1 MKKKLLIVSHALV
14 LGGAERALLGLLES
28 LDPEIWDT
36 DLFLMRHEGELMDM
50 IPDHIRLLLAIP
62 AYTVLARPMKDTL
75 REGHL
80 LLTAARLAGKLTA
93 KAYARKHAY
102 TESIVGLEYSHKFT
116 CPLMPKI
123 QPEQEY
129 DLAISFLTP
138 HYFVARKV
146 RAKKKIAWIHTDYT
160 QVQLNVESETSMWS
174 AYDHIASISDA
185 VTESF
190 LKVFPSMEDR
200 IVLIENILPEKLIRR
215 QAEEFDAAGEM
226 PPEGTRLLSIG
237 RFCHQ
242 KNFDNVPDICAR
254 LLEQGLD
261 VTWYLIGFGGDE
273 ALIRQMKEI
282 YKLCGDRIKVKGSAV
297 TGYGEELIRQKIREA
312 GVENRVIVLGK
323 RDNPYPYIK
332 ACDVYIQ
339 PSRYEGKAVTVR
351 EAQMLGKRVIIT
363 NYATAPSQLEDGVDG
378 VTVPLDNAGC
388 ADAIAALLREQQ
400 TLNRVAEACRGRDY
414 ADSKQAEILV
424 SLLEGDACQ

>member
-50 IPDHIRLLLAIP
+50 IPDHIRLLPAIP

-75 REGHL
+75 REGHF
-80 LLTAARLAGKLTA
+80 LLTGARLAGKLAA
-93 KAYARKHAY
+93 KRYARKHGH

-116 CPLMPKI
+116 CSLMPKI

-160 QVQLNVESETSMWS
+160 QVQLNVESETAMWS

-261 VTWYLIGFGGDE
+261 VTWYLIGFGD
-273 ALIRQMKEI
+273 
-282 YKLCGDRIKVKGSAV
+282 
-297 TGYGEELIRQKIREA
+297 GEELIRQKIREA

-351 EAQMLGKRVIIT
+351 EAQMLGKSVIIT

-424 SLLEGDACQ
+424 SLMEGDACQ